1 MQSTLT
7 DAAAELVALHLSD
20 SALPTGSFS
29 HSYGLESYIL
39 QGQVTDAATYSDWL
53 FAYIRE
59 SAHSEGLVASLA
71 ARIVDKDLPLEDAL
85 AELKALDAL
94 AHVSLVPRQI
104 RTASQSMGKRM
115 AKIADIVVKDSPLLD
130 GYLDLVKSGEC
141 YGSPPLVYGIAL
153 RVSGISSELAV
164 TGYLMQLATA
174 INQNAIRGIPLGQDA
189 GQQVL
194 ANAHPVI
201 LETAQHIG
209 SLGLGD
215 VGACPPGLELAQITH
230 ETQLS
235 RMFMS

>member
-7 DAAAELVALHLSD
+7 DAGAELVALHLSD

-29 HSYGLESYIL
+29 HSYGLESFIL
-39 QGQVTDAATYSDWL
+39 EGKVADAATYSEWL
-53 FAYIRE
+53 YAYIRE
-59 SAHSEGLVASLA
+59 SAHSEGLVAWLA
-71 ARIVDKDLPLEDAL
+71 ARVVDKDLPLEDAL
-85 AELKALDAL
+85 NELKELDAL
-94 AHVSLVPRQI
+94 AHVSLIPRQI
-104 RTASQSMGKRM
+104 RNASQSMGKRM
-115 AKIADIVVKDSPLLD
+115 AKIADIVVKESPLLD

-141 YGSPPLVYGIAL
+141 YGSPPLVYGVAL
-153 RVSGISSELAV
+153 RVSGISSELTV
-164 TGYLMQLATA
+164 VGYLMQLATT

-189 GQQVL
+189 GQRVL
-194 ANAHPVI
+194 ASAHSVI

-209 SLGLGD
+209 SLDLGD